1 MQLPKFSEC
10 SHPLIQSLFHHSDQE
25 LVTLMQRHP
34 ELGQYFVA
42 LFCRY
47 SPIVFT
53 LIRHAARSPV
63 QAEYLFA
70 ATWRHLFHELRGLD
84 LRQLSGHESAA
95 TEAGAQPTTI
105 QTWLINVTAVCINQ
119 AHIPS
124 VEDIHYSFADA
135 SPPFWC
141 YVDQAIGLLPPMQRF
156 IVLMAQTF
164 RWSDTRIAAHLQA
177 EGDRLSVTDVQQQL
191 KYSYEQIER
200 NLPGDIRTIYLPQVE
215 ERFSASHT
223 ENGQESSTFPDPSNW
238 D

>member
-1 MQLPKFSEC
+1 
-10 SHPLIQSLFHHSDQE
+10 
-25 LVTLMQRHP
+25 MQRHP

-84 LRQLSGHESAA
+84 LRQLAGRESAVPPDA
-95 TEAGAQPTTI
+95 AHQPATI

-119 AHIPS
+119 AHIPP
-124 VEDIHYSFADA
+124 VEDIHYSLGDA

-164 RWSDTRIAAHLQA
+164 RWSETRIAAHLQA
-177 EGDRLSVTDVQQQL
+177 EGDRLSVAEVRQQL
-191 KYSYEQIER
+191 HYSYGQIER
-200 NLPGDIRTIYLPQVE
+200 NLPDDIRTIYLAQVE
-215 ERFSASHT
+215 DSLSAPYDET
-223 ENGQESSTFPDPSNW
+223 GQASPTFPDPTDW